1 MEKDA
6 GRCGVAS
13 VRVPGASKNDET
25 GREVRQARKEHCI
38 PVSYHLK
45 DDDHFRTA
53 WLLPALQTGLI
64 EMTIPDKQRYRLKP
78 AGSEY
83 LRRIQEA

>member
-1 MEKDA
+1 M
-6 GRCGVAS
+6 AS

-25 GREVRQARKEHCI
+25 GREVRKARKEHGI

-53 WLLPALQTGLI
+53 WLLPALQAGLI
-64 EMTIPDKQRYRLKP
+64 EITIPDKQRSSKQRY
-78 AGSEY
+78 GN
-83 LRRIQEA
+83 RRRRYGITLQRAAP